1 MKCEVWPLLD
11 INTFT
16 TSELAPAWR
25 EINYFSWNFLT
36 DWEPRTFSQDVRRR
50 EVTCAG
56 HGDDGPV
63 QGLGQRVEHRV
74 RLVLLQGVAQ
84 PGEYQHPHADR
95 HTEQQQLPVAVPQCG
110 PQGLQSSD
118 MSRQLEYPQD
128 PQYSEYLRSLGD
140 IFQ

>member
-63 QGLGQRVEHRV
+63 QGLGQGVEHCAG
-74 RLVLLQGVAQ
+74 LVLLQGVGQAR
-84 PGEYQHPHADR
+84 EDQHPHA
-95 HTEQQQLPVAVPQCG
+95 HCHAQ
-110 PQGLQSSD
+110 
-118 MSRQLEYPQD
+118 
-128 PQYSEYLRSLGD
+128 
-140 IFQ
+140 